1 MDMTDN
7 IKTKKNRLESLDSL
21 RGIAALAVVL
31 FHYTIIVHRF
41 VPDLESP
48 FTFEH
53 GHYGVEL
60 FFIISGF
67 VIFMTITRCK
77 TGMDFIV
84 SRFSRLYPA
93 FWICVSLT
101 FILGISYPLQGQN
114 YSFSQYLIN
123 LSMAQEYLKQ
133 PNIDG
138 VYWSLTYELGFYFAI
153 FCIYK
158 LRLLGK
164 IDYICLAWAG
174 CAILFHFYSAYIP
187 HPLHYLLLINKYAHL
202 FAAGICFYQIQKS
215 GFTPLRILTL
225 LVGISAQFIVDG
237 LLGGFIV
244 IGFFLLFYLAVNE
257 RLPFLK
263 NRILIFFGSISYPL
277 YLLHQMIGFQL
288 IDYISHSLNFTM
300 MPAIMFTTIIVVL
313 LASIVTFVFDK
324 PTTKFIRVRYKNWQ
338 LSNIEKSAG

>member
-1 MDMTDN
+1 MDMSEN
-7 IKTKKNRLESLDSL
+7 IKTKKKRLESLDSL
-21 RGIAALAVVL
+21 RGVAALAVVL

-41 VPDLESP
+41 VPNLESP
-48 FTFEH
+48 FTFPH

-101 FILGISYPLQGQN
+101 FILGISFPLLGQD

-158 LRLLGK
+158 LKLLSK
-164 IDYICLAWAG
+164 IDYICLIWAG
-174 CAILFHFYSAYIP
+174 CAIFFHFYSHLVP

-215 GFTPLRILTL
+215 GFTPLRMLTL
-225 LVGISAQFIVDG
+225 LVGIIAQFIADG
-237 LLGGFIV
+237 LIGGFVVIV
-244 IGFFLLFYLAVNE
+244 FFLLFYLAVNE
-257 RLPFLK
+257 RIPILK
-263 NRILIFFGSISYPL
+263 NRVLIFFGAISYPL

-288 IDYISHSLNFTM
+288 INFT
-300 MPAIMFTTIIVVL
+300 ANSLGWSIIMAMLFTTFNVIL
-313 LASIVTFVFDK
+313 LASIVTFIFDK
-324 PTTKFIRVRYKNWQ
+324 PTTKFIRARYKCWQ
-338 LSNIEKSAG
+338 LTYIEKSTE